1 MPKVSLLFTLRIL
14 MTCIC
19 HFSFF
24 FAIFILHLSEIKI
37 NFSELDDTIGDLM
50 LRINKR
56 ESYIILK
63 LVKYIN
69 KHAASIFNAIQL
81 CAELDT

>member
-1 MPKVSLLFTLRIL
+1 MYTRKVAWTV
-14 MTCIC
+14 
-19 HFSFF
+19 SFF
-24 FAIFILHLSEIKI
+24 MHKAFICSVP
-37 NFSELDDTIGDLM
+37 ELDDNIGDIL

-81 CAELDT
+81 CAELDTWVN